1 MATIGFSTKFPWGE
15 ETHFVPKIW
24 KGLTEYKIHD
34 KLDIFL
40 NGLEQY
46 VIKNNLPDMDKII
59 SKSLDDVFP
68 KIHTIR
74 EDKADLWKPG
84 RKIHPVVFNRTKDR
98 FQFAPVLECKS
109 VQKIEIRYIPEM
121 PWLGCIKI
129 NGIFKSVFNS
139 NFSDDKDFLNQL
151 ALNDGFNSIE
161 DFFRFF
167 NKNFTGKIIHF
178 TNFEY

>member
-1 MATIGFSTKFPWGE
+1 MATIGFSVKFSWGE

-24 KGLTEYKIHD
+24 EGIIEYGLFPQWASLPYLLLAEGKN
-34 KLDIFL
+34 LDYIFKKE
-40 NGLEQY
+40 G
-46 VIKNNLPDMDKII
+46 I
-59 SKSLDDVFP
+59 SP

-121 PWLGCIKI
+121 PWRGCIKI

-151 ALNDGFNSIE
+151 ALNDGFNSVE

-167 NKNFTGKIIHF
+167 SKDFSGKIINWTDF
-178 TNFEY
+178 KY

>member
-1 MATIGFSTKFPWGE
+1 MATIGFSVKFPWGE

-24 KGLTEYKIHD
+24 EGIIEYGLFPQWASLPYLLLAEGKN
-34 KLDIFL
+34 LDYIFKKE
-40 NGLEQY
+40 G
-46 VIKNNLPDMDKII
+46 I
-59 SKSLDDVFP
+59 SP

-109 VQKIEIRYIPEM
+109 VQRIEVIYAESNNHKPKVIIDENIFYNT
-121 PWLGCIKI
+121 LAGI
-129 NGIFKSVFNS
+129 NKGMEK
-139 NFSDDKDFLNQL
+139 L
-151 ALNDGFNSIE
+151 ARNDGFDSAG

-167 NKNFTGKIIHF
+167 NKDFTGKIIHWTDF
-178 TNFEY
+178 HY

>member
-59 SKSLDDVFP
+59 SKSLDDVLP

-84 RKIHPVVFNRTKDR
+84 RKIHPVVFNRTKNR

-109 VQKIEIRYIPEM
+109 VQGIEIEYIND
-121 PWLGCIKI
+121 GNDVIITIDGKY
-129 NGIFKSVFNS
+129 FFNS
-139 NFSDDKDFLNQL
+139 LSGINKGIDEL
-151 ALNDGFNSIE
+151 ATNDGFLSPLY
-161 DFFRFF
+161 FFIFF
-167 NKNFTGKIIHF
+167 NKNFTGKIIHW
-178 TNFEY
+178 TDFEY

>member
-59 SKSLDDVFP
+59 SKSLDDVLP

-109 VQKIEIRYIPEM
+109 VQRIEVIYAESNNHKSKVIIDENIFYNT
-121 PWLGCIKI
+121 LAGI
-129 NGIFKSVFNS
+129 NKGMEK
-139 NFSDDKDFLNQL
+139 L
-151 ALNDGFNSIE
+151 ARNDGFDSAG

-167 NKNFTGKIIHF
+167 SKDFRGNIIHW
-178 TNFEY
+178 TEFEY